1 MIITIFDRAEEVHLK
16 KDVGK
21 FSDTIAQKVGCN
33 NFLLTT
39 RMIDKKESR
48 ETLKRTK
55 IVNIRNKKFFALNF
69 SVISYIVRSLSANML
84 ITYHL
89 RYPSLIYAII
99 FKVLSHDGR
108 SIIKCDLGDVSIK
121 EHGVFHGGKIRTY
134 IEKILLSFYSKIG
147 GELTIETENAKREL
161 ESRLG
166 NVSKRLVIKVVPNG
180 IDPLKVSVRNKK
192 KRVITVGR
200 IGAAEKNHIL
210 LFNAIKR
217 LKKENAEIFNQWEFR
232 FIGPIEGEF
241 LDIAEKNEN
250 KNIHFTGNLVDGRML
265 FEEYSEA
272 KVFVLPS
279 LSEGYPLVVPEAIYN
294 DLYIISTPVSSVEEI
309 IKLNGQFGE
318 VLPDFSIFEMTDKL
332 KKLLASEEI
341 NIKKINTNKNR
352 LTWSSIVDD
361 FLSEKNK

>member
-21 FSDTIAQKVGCN
+21 FSDTIAQKIGCD

-39 RMIDKKESR
+39 KVINKKEAR
-48 ETLKRTK
+48 KILKRTE
-55 IVNIRNKKFFALNF
+55 IVNVRKRTLFSLNF
-69 SVISYIVRSLSANML
+69 SVITYIIKNLSANML

-121 EHGVFHGGKIRTY
+121 EHGVFHGGKVRSY
-134 IEKILLSFYSKIG
+134 IEKMLLIFYSKIG

-161 ESRLG
+161 ISRLD
-166 NVSKRLVIKVVPNG
+166 NVSKGLAIKVVPNG
-180 IDPLKVSVRNKK
+180 IEPLKVSERNKK

-200 IGAAEKNHIL
+200 IGAVEKNHIL

-217 LKKENAEIFNQWEFR
+217 LEKENVELFNQWEFR
-232 FIGPIEGEF
+232 FIGPIEGDF
-241 LDIAEKNEN
+241 LDISERNEN
-250 KNIHFTGNLVDGRML
+250 ENIHFTGNLVDGRML

-279 LSEGYPLVVPEAIYN
+279 LSEGYPLVVPEAIYY
-294 DLYIISTPVSSVEEI
+294 DLYILSTPVSSVEEI
-309 IKLNGQFGE
+309 IKLNGRFGE
-318 VLPDFSIFEMTDKL
+318 VLPDFSISEMSNKL
-332 KKLLASEEI
+332 EKLLASEEI
-341 NIKKINTNKNR
+341 NLKINSINKEH
-352 LTWSSIVDD
+352 LTWSRIVDD

>member
-21 FSDTIAQKVGCN
+21 FSDTIAQIVGCD

-39 RMIDKKESR
+39 RMVDKKESR
-48 ETLKRTK
+48 KVLKRTK
-55 IVNIRNKKFFALNF
+55 IVNIRKRTLFSLNF
-69 SVISYIVRSLSANML
+69 SVIAYIIKNLSANML

-108 SIIKCDLGDVSIK
+108 AIIKCDLGDVSIK

-134 IEKILLSFYSKIG
+134 IEKILLGFYSKMG
-147 GELTIETENAKREL
+147 GELTIETESAKREL
-161 ESRLG
+161 VSRLD
-166 NVSKRLVIKVVPNG
+166 NFSKRLAIKVVPNG
-180 IDPLKVSVRNKK
+180 IDPIKVSVKTKK

-200 IGAAEKNHIL
+200 IGAVEKNHIL
-210 LFNAIKR
+210 LFNAIKK
-217 LKKENAEIFNQWEFR
+217 LEKENVELFSQWEFR
-232 FIGPIEGEF
+232 FIGPIEGDF
-241 LDIAEKNEN
+241 LNISERNEN
-250 KNIHFTGNLVDGRML
+250 NNIHFTGNLVDGRML

-272 KVFVLPS
+272 QVFVLPS

-294 DLYIISTPVSSVEEI
+294 DLYILSTPVSSVEEI
-309 IKLNGQFGE
+309 IKLNGRCGE
-318 VLPDFSIFEMTDKL
+318 VLSDFSISEMTDKL
-332 KKLLASEEI
+332 GRLLASEEI
-341 NIKKINTNKNR
+341 NVKKNNINKEQ
-352 LTWSSIVDD
+352 LTWASIVYD